1 MRYAQFYQMSV
12 KMPGKESKPVMSC
25 GDRSVII
32 LDARNRI
39 ENSEALATVECK
51 KRKYIGYSI
60 HEGESFTRSRMV
72 KKYKEIS

>member
-1 MRYAQFYQMSV
+1 MRYIQFYQMSV
-12 KMPGKESKPVMSC
+12 AWKDNPSKPIDAC

-32 LDARNRI
+32 VDARKSINFA
-39 ENSEALATVECK
+39 ESLATLECK

>member
-32 LDARNRI
+32 LDTRNRI
-39 ENSEALATVECK
+39 ENSEALARLECQ

-60 HEGESFTRSRMV
+60 HEGRSFTDSRQV
-72 KKYKEIS
+72 TKYKAI